1 MKKNIAKSSII
12 IFVIGILSKL
22 MGVIR
27 QSILTGFYG
36 QTDFTDAYYAAYKA
50 ALLVTFVINTTI
62 HLAIIPIIT
71 KVRQE
76 QGEDERNKYFSRI
89 FNIVILV
96 DIVLVLLTIIF
107 APTLAK
113 FVAPKFDKEQLEL
126 TIKMVRIIA
135 PSVIFLGAV
144 ACSGAYLQTN
154 FSFGPFAS
162 IGIVNNII
170 FFIFLFL
177 FGKSSSI
184 ELVAWVTTI
193 GAMGQA
199 VFIAFFMKK
208 NKFKYSI
215 GVTLKDKY
223 IKETFI
229 LLLPLMLNDLV
240 NQVVGVFNTRIGS
253 GLEGGKISV
262 ITNSYNLFNAILSLF
277 IVTVSTV
284 IYPVLSEAFNS
295 KNFELIK
302 KYIKNGINTIFLFII
317 PATVGI
323 MVLSEP
329 IVKLLY
335 ERGEFKANDTLLV
348 QAALICYAIGFT
360 TNGLKIYLNK
370 IYFSYQDTITP
381 LINQIIIVVI
391 NILIAIPLV
400 KVIEYKA
407 LALATSIASIVGALF
422 LLYMLRYKVKGID
435 YKNIVVNF
443 IKVLI
448 ASLIM
453 GLVVYGTYKTTNLVL
468 GTGFISTFIKIVVSV
483 AIGIIIYGI
492 LIYLLKIEEFQVVF
506 TKIKN
511 KVKNK

>member
-1 MKKNIAKSSII
+1 
-12 IFVIGILSKL
+12 
-22 MGVIR
+22 
-27 QSILTGFYG
+27 
-36 QTDFTDAYYAAYKA
+36 
-50 ALLVTFVINTTI
+50 
-62 HLAIIPIIT
+62 
-71 KVRQE
+71 
-76 QGEDERNKYFSRI
+76 
-89 FNIVILV
+89 
-96 DIVLVLLTIIF
+96 
-107 APTLAK
+107 
-113 FVAPKFDKEQLEL
+113 
-126 TIKMVRIIA
+126 
-135 PSVIFLGAV
+135 
-144 ACSGAYLQTN
+144 
-154 FSFGPFAS
+154 
-162 IGIVNNII
+162 
-170 FFIFLFL
+170 
-177 FGKSSSI
+177 
-184 ELVAWVTTI
+184 
-193 GAMGQA
+193 
-199 VFIAFFMKK
+199 
-208 NKFKYSI
+208 
-215 GVTLKDKY
+215 
-223 IKETFI
+223 
-229 LLLPLMLNDLV
+229 
-240 NQVVGVFNTRIGS
+240 
-253 GLEGGKISV
+253 
-262 ITNSYNLFNAILSLF
+262 
-277 IVTVSTV
+277 
-284 IYPVLSEAFNS
+284 
-295 KNFELIK
+295 
-302 KYIKNGINTIFLFII
+302 
-317 PATVGI
+317 